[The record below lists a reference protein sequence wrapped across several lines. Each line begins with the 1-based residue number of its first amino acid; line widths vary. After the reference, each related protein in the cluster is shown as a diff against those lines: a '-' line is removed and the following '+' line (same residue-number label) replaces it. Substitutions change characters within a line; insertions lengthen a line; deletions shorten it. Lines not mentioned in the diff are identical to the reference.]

1 MLQDKIF
8 QIENRTIKTSKD
20 SKIIERNESK
30 YTKEI
35 LKDKN
40 FTNEK
45 DILDYIENYFKNNKG
60 TCN

>member
-20 SKIIERNESK
+20 SKIIETNESK
-30 YTKEI
+30 YIKEI